1 MVNMGITST
10 PVLRPVSTS
19 SQPLTTPSLSFT
31 VMAVKHVQHRVG
43 SSVFSII
50 YGTATRPRTSG
61 CVFRSAWTA
70 VRYIIQFQYLHVLT
84 ECTAPYDAK
93 DALASTD
100 IFVYI
105 YSPRGLT
112 QTCSTSV

>member
-1 MVNMGITST
+1 MVNMDITST

-61 CVFRSAWTA
+61 CVFRTA